1 MRPVV
6 VVHVSYFIL
15 PRTLSRLFDVNLWL
29 LLSFTCLFFI
39 IRHLRYFPLLVVPLV
54 RPNTAVVAATWTNAL
69 GGRVAVSARRAS
81 ITKTSAATSASARSA
96 TWANIATWKSSLAPP
111 SPPRPI
117 SSLLSS
123 LVWPPSSVCLT
134 PHGLSL
140 DCYLS
145 SSPFHLFFWLNF
157 NLHYSL
163 LQPIR

>member
-29 LLSFTCLFFI
+29 LLLSFTCLFFYHSAPAI
-39 IRHLRYFPLLVVPLV
+39 FPSFSCPTGQTKYGSSCRDVDECAWRPCRRFGSTCVNYEDERGYECICPLGYMGKHCD
-54 RPNTAVVAATWTNAL
+54 L
-69 GGRVAVSARRAS
+69 E
-81 ITKTSAATSASARSA
+81 
-96 TWANIATWKSSLAPP
+96 SLAPP

-145 SSPFHLFFWLNF
+145 SSPFHLF
-157 NLHYSL
+157 
-163 LQPIR
+163 